1 MNLSFSR
8 LPRAIFLKDRSKD
21 FDLNSFLIIT
31 WTAFLDNLRTELVVA
46 ADPALLA
53 AVATALK
60 LIGIPR
66 EEEEREVSL
75 LLEPDKEDPIPE
87 SLLDFLRRGTPTGMP
102 SASPQSLELWKWEQ
116 RDLSQNT
123 AF

>member
-1 MNLSFSR
+1 M
-8 LPRAIFLKDRSKD
+8 
-21 FDLNSFLIIT
+21 
-31 WTAFLDNLRTELVVA
+31 A

-102 SASPQSLELWKWEQ
+102 SASPQSLELWEE
-116 RDLSQNT
+116 RDLS
-123 AF
+123 